1 MFLLGIMLGIIIG
14 MLSMAYIFVD
24 IINEKDSL
32 VNESRQ
38 ALRNTENE
46 VVALVKENRQL
57 YIENKDLRF
66 ENEELTHNIKKELVT
81 DSQSEN

>member
-1 MFLLGIMLGIIIG
+1 MFLLGIILGIIIG
-14 MLSMAYIFVD
+14 MFLMAYIFVD
-24 IINEKDSL
+24 TINEKDSL

-38 ALRNTENE
+38 ALRNAEDE

>member
-1 MFLLGIMLGIIIG
+1 MFLLGTTLGIIIG
-14 MLSMAYIFVD
+14 MLLMAYIFVD
-24 IINEKDSL
+24 TINEKDSL

-57 YIENKDLRF
+57 YIKNKDLRF
-66 ENEELTHNIKKELVT
+66 ENEKLTHNIKKELVT
-81 DSQSEN
+81 DGKSEN

>member
-1 MFLLGIMLGIIIG
+1 MFLLGIMLGTIIG
-14 MLSMAYIFVD
+14 MFLMAYIFVD
-24 IINEKDSL
+24 TINEKDSL

-38 ALRNTENE
+38 ALRNAEDE
-46 VVALVKENRQL
+46 VVALVEENRQL

>member
-1 MFLLGIMLGIIIG
+1 MFLLGIILGIFIG
-14 MLSMAYIFVD
+14 MLLMAYIFVD
-24 IINEKDSL
+24 TINEKQSL

-38 ALRNTENE
+38 ALRNAENE

-66 ENEELTHNIKKELVT
+66 ENEELTHNVKKELVT
-81 DSQSEN
+81 DGKSEN

>member
-1 MFLLGIMLGIIIG
+1 MFLLGIMLGTIIG
-14 MLSMAYIFVD
+14 ILLMAYIFVD
-24 IINEKDSL
+24 TINEKDSL

-38 ALRNTENE
+38 ALRNAEDE
-46 VVALVKENRQL
+46 VVALVEENREL